1 MDLLQDLS
9 KCNYEKF
16 VPFDVDILDIPTV
29 IDDHNAVEDNPLPD
43 STKTGDFCNGCGNE
57 FVIYATGICNH
68 TVCHLCALRSR
79 VIFLNDKCRVC
90 KENMPLLV
98 LTKTKRDFEEI
109 IGEKLFIE
117 RRNKICFENE
127 FVKSQYEKLL
137 IGSLM
142 SLSMETSNWSNSEF
156 WSSTLP
162 KIRCESCD
170 SCTCHHVYMSGTTY
184 NMMTHFDSNN
194 NKIKNQNV
202 FRTKRQR
209 ILDLENDLKN
219 DQGNVLEEDD
229 AYLENGLRIKTRRF
243 TLDFEDIYDYSK
255 KIMLESRTS

>member
-1 MDLLQDLS
+1 VALNVDL
-9 KCNYEKF
+9 
-16 VPFDVDILDIPTV
+16 LDIPTV
-29 IDDHNAVEDNPLPD
+29 IDSEDKPMPD

-57 FVIYATGICNH
+57 IVIYATGICNH
-68 TVCHLCALRSR
+68 TVCHLCGLRSR

-90 KENMPLLV
+90 KENMPLLI

-109 IGEKLFIE
+109 IGEKLFVE

-127 FVKSQYEKLL
+127 FVKGQYEKLL

-142 SLSMETSNWSNSEF
+142 SLSMETSNWTNSEF

-170 SCTCHHVYMSGTTY
+170 CSTCHHVYMSGTTY

-194 NKIKNQNV
+194 NKIIKNENFC

-209 ILDLENDLKN
+209 ILDLENDLKKDLKK
-219 DQGNVLEEDD
+219 DQGNVLEEEDD
-229 AYLENGLRIKTRRF
+229 DDLENNGLRIKTRRF
-243 TLDFEDIYDYSK
+243 TLDFEDIYDYSM
-255 KIMLESRTS
+255 KIKLESRTT